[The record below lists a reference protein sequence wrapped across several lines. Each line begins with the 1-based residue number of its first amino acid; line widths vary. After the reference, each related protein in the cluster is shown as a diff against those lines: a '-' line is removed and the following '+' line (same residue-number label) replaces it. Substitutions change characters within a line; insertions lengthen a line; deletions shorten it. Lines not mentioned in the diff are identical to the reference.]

1 MTRLREKLIV
11 GGALAVLSAG
21 FAWLNGGIRVDVN
34 LGLVRLSA
42 VPLPVVVFAAF
53 LLGMLTLFLAGLKAE
68 LRTQRMLRRYRDL
81 LGAEEPPDANAPP
94 AGPSADLSEE
104 HADAGRSGGDPATDE
119 V

>member
-1 MTRLREKLIV
+1 MTRLREKLLV
-11 GGALAVLSAG
+11 GGALALLSAG

-34 LGLVRLSA
+34 LGLVRLSG

-68 LRTQRMLRRYRDL
+68 LRTQRMLQRYRDL
-81 LGAEEPPDANAPP
+81 LGAEEPPAANAPR
-94 AGPSADLSEE
+94 AASSADPSEE
-104 HADAGRSGGDPATDE
+104 HAGAGPSGHDPATDE